1 MGRQNKELLENIKKL
16 DEKEK
21 VKQQESEILEQ
32 RATKRTKSQRKTTIR
47 NYRESVCGIFRK
59 YKLNTIEDG

>member
-32 RATKRTKSQRKTTIR
+32 RATEETKGKRKETIR
-47 NYRESVCGIFRK
+47 NYR
-59 YKLNTIEDG
+59 

>member
-1 MGRQNKELLENIKKL
+1 MGRQNKELLENLKKL

-32 RATKRTKSQRKTTIR
+32 RAIERTKSQRKTTIG
-47 NYRESVCGIFRK
+47 NYR
-59 YKLNTIEDG
+59 

>member
-1 MGRQNKELLENIKKL
+1 MGRQNKELLENLRKL

-32 RATKRTKSQRKTTIR
+32 RATERTKSQRKTTTR
-47 NYRESVCGIFRK
+47 NYR
-59 YKLNTIEDG
+59 

>member
-32 RATKRTKSQRKTTIR
+32 RATERTKNQRKTTIR
-47 NYRESVCGIFRK
+47 NYR
-59 YKLNTIEDG
+59 